1 MTPRVTN
8 PFKSAPEGIKAMM
21 ALEAA
26 LKIESVG
33 HNLTELVK
41 LRASQINGCA
51 YCIHMHATDLRA
63 HGESEMRLYM
73 LSAWRESP
81 LYSERERAALAWTE
95 ALTLVAQTGAPDA
108 DYEVLKGQFD
118 ESEIVHLTL
127 LIGAINLR
135 APSVLAGAMANR
147 LPEGRDGAIVNII
160 DQRVWKLTPQYY
172 SYTLTK
178 AALLTATQ
186 TMAQA
191 LSPRIRVNA
200 VGPGPTLPNPHDGA
214 DLMDAEV
221 AGTLLG
227 RKVDASEIAEA
238 VLYLAQARSVTGQ
251 MIAVDAG
258 QHLGWRT
265 PDIVG

>member
-1 MTPRVTN
+1 MTEVALVTGGARRIGRAIVEVLARSGYAVAVHSS
-8 PFKSAPEGIKAMM
+8 SASKPEAE
-21 ALEAA
+21 ALADALRQDGATTFVIAADLAEAAAVDTIIPAVEAA
-26 LKIESVG
+26 LGPV
-33 HNLTELVK
+33 
-41 LRASQINGCA
+41 
-51 YCIHMHATDLRA
+51 
-63 HGESEMRLYM
+63 
-73 LSAWRESP
+73 
-81 LYSERERAALAWTE
+81 
-95 ALTLVAQTGAPDA
+95 
-108 DYEVLKGQFD
+108 
-118 ESEIVHLTL
+118 TL
-127 LIGAINLR
+127 LVNNASSFLLDDIRSLDVANWDRQFSINLR

-147 LPEGRDGAIVNII
+147 LPEARDGAIVNII

-191 LSPRIRVNA
+191 LAPRIRVNA

-214 DLMDAEV
+214 AAMDAEV

-227 RKVDASEIAEA
+227 RKVDAAEIAEA
-238 VLYLAQARSVTGQ
+238 VLYLARACSVTGQ

-265 PDIVG
+265 PDVVG